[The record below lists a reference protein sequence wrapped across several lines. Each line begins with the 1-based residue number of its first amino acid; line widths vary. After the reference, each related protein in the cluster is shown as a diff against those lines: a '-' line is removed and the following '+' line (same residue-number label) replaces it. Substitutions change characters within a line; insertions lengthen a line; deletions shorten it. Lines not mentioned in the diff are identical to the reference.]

1 MKIPL
6 RQKAYEYV
14 LGKIMSGE
22 LVPGTRLSEVAM
34 AEEIGLSPTPLRE
47 AYRQLAAEGLVK
59 YVPNSGIFVRD
70 VSMEETAHLYET
82 REAIETFCA
91 GMAAMKMNALGV
103 GELKSCLDEMFSF
116 ARLMQKSNET
126 VLTPEQEV
134 EYMKADARFHL
145 LILKASGNPILMKT
159 MRECH
164 VLGRLLRFKRHKHT
178 LHQVAGT
185 LMHHYRVYK
194 FIRDHDS
201 AAAERAMRAHI
212 RFSRETALTDRVFST
227 KEKRSEEFTGELH
240 NFIYHIEKE

>member
-1 MKIPL
+1 MKVPL

-22 LVPGTRLSEVAM
+22 LAPGTRLSEVAM
-34 AEEIGLSPTPLRE
+34 ADEIGLSPTPLRE

-70 VSMEETAHLYET
+70 VSIEETAQLYET

-91 GMAAMKMNALGV
+91 GMAAMKMNALVV
-103 GELKSCLDEMFSF
+103 GELKKCLDEMFSF
-116 ARLMQKSNET
+116 ARLIQNSNET

-145 LILKASGNPILMKT
+145 LILKSSENLILMKT

-178 LHQVAGT
+178 LRQVART
-185 LMHHYRVYK
+185 LMHHYRIYK
-194 FIRDHDS
+194 TIRDHDS
-201 AAAERAMRAHI
+201 VAAERAMRAHI
-212 RFSRETALTDRVFST
+212 QFSRNTALTDQVFSSA
-227 KEKRSEEFTGELH
+227 EKQSEEFTGELH